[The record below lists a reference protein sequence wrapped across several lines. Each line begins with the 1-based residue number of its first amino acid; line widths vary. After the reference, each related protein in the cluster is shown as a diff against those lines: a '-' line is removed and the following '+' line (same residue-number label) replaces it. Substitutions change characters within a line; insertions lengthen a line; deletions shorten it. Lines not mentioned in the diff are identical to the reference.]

1 MTHPFDPIA
10 RAEYVNFTTF
20 RKNGERK
27 ATPIWIAVSEGR
39 AYVWSQRNTWKVKRV
54 SATPSCELTPCN
66 VTGSKNT
73 GATVAGKARLLQP
86 GETAVAKHA
95 FKKKYGLRFITGEFF
110 GRIKPGSEHVY
121 IEIVPA

>member
-10 RAEYVNFTTF
+10 AAQYVNFTTF

-27 ATPIWIAVSEGR
+27 ATPIWVAVSEGR
-39 AYVWSQRNTWKVKRV
+39 AYVWSQRDTWKVKRLV
-54 SATPSCELTPCN
+54 KNPACELTPCN

-73 GATVAGKARLLQP
+73 GATVAGKGRLLQP

-95 FKKKYGLRFITGEFF
+95 FKKKYGLSFITGEFF
-110 GRIKPGSEHVY
+110 GRIRPGSDHVY